1 MRILFFLGISEAKH
15 VFCYNSTTRARTI
28 KWTPPFDPA
37 CRICVSTL
45 SEDVLTADE
54 GFRGGRFKNRDFGNV
69 FASDLGTSEDRAKR
83 TLPFDSACRIGVS
96 TLSRGFLTV
105 DEGVLGCR
113 FKNRDFGNVFA
124 SGLGTS
130 EDTAKRT
137 LPCDTAHR
145 IGIYTPRTDDCM
157 TGNRFCG
164 QEN

>member
-69 FASDLGTSEDRAKR
+69 FASDLRTSEDRAKW
-83 TLPFDSACRIGVS
+83 TPPFDSACQIGPT

-105 DEGVLGCR
+105 DEGVCGWR
-113 FKNRDFGNVFA
+113 FKNRDFGNVFI
-124 SGLGTS
+124 SDLGTS
-130 EDTAKRT
+130 EDKAKRT
-137 LPCDTAHR
+137 PPFDSACQ
-145 IGIYTPRTDDCM
+145 IGPTILSRGFLTVDE
-157 TGNRFCG
+157 GVCG
-164 QEN
+164 W